1 MAPAA
6 IISRTLGF
14 TPGIR
19 AIIDHLMVVII
30 HIATAIINVAVTFP
44 EAIIAVIAREH
55 DAGGG
60 IIADITE
67 FPDIASAPSMREAFT
82 GFPRFIFSRR

>member
-1 MAPAA
+1 MAA
-6 IISRTLGF
+6 IISRTLGSM
-14 TPGIR
+14 PGIG

-30 HIATAIINVAVTFP
+30 HIATAIINVVVTFP
-44 EAIIAVIAREH
+44 EAIIAVTTLEH

-82 GFPRFIFSRR
+82 GFPHFIFSRR